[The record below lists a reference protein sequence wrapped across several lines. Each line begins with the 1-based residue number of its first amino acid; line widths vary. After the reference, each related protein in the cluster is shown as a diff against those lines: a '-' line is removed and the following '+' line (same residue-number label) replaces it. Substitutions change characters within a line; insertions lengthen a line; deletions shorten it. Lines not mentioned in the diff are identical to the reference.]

1 MEKIVGIILESNED
15 SVQVLGHTVQ
25 DNIEINKEDMQKISD
40 YFNQDDDKPLLEVSA
55 FNNKLSC
62 NISEMLTT
70 LFRCNNIDDRKEFK
84 KDILNLVSD
93 TLDEIM

>member
-1 MEKIVGIILESNED
+1 MEKIVGIVLSSTED
-15 SVQVLGHTVQ
+15 CVQVLGHTVQ

-40 YFNQDDDKPLLEVSA
+40 YFNQEDNQPLLEVSA

-70 LFRCNNIDDRKEFK
+70 LFNCNNIDDRKAFK
-84 KDILNLVSD
+84 KDILELISD
-93 TLDEIM
+93 ALDEIM

>member
-25 DNIEINKEDMQKISD
+25 DNIEISKEDMQKISD
-40 YFNQDDDKPLLEVSA
+40 YFNQDDNQPLLEVSA

-70 LFRCNNIDDRKEFK
+70 LFRSNNIDDRKEFK

-93 TLDEIM
+93 ALDEIM